1 MKGEK
6 EIQVTKERLMKK
18 DAQNSKQTAFPSH
31 AFQLRAKINSNV
43 LTSLTYDL
51 S

>member
-31 AFQLRAKINSNV
+31 AFQLRAKIYRNV
-43 LTSLTYDL
+43 LTPLT
-51 S
+51 